1 MRDTQRKRER
11 ERETLSTSH
20 FSFIKYHE
28 IVGGVQLLY
37 RSCLLLAKEGCY
49 AFLPCYLDIL
59 ALLCAPAGRL
69 ALSGGW
75 RNLCCRLGRASCKS
89 VCTTLDKKKM
99 LWNLFGIPST
109 WHNKHLAD
117 VVLQTCTAMHM
128 QLHHQA
134 GRAAPRTLFG
144 LRTTLCHSLR
154 LARRGW
160 QSTRACRCCGSL
172 GIALIGPICILPN
185 LLSHFLALVIVRFA
199 RDLAPLASCRP
210 GQVSLKA

>member
-1 MRDTQRKRER
+1 MRDTQRKQER

-28 IVGGVQLLY
+28 IVGGVQLLH

-75 RNLCCRLGRASCKS
+75 RNLCCRLGRASCKP
-89 VCTTLDKKKM
+89 VCTTLDKNKM

-109 WHNKHLAD
+109 WHNKHLA
-117 VVLQTCTAMHM
+117 
-128 QLHHQA
+128 
-134 GRAAPRTLFG
+134 
-144 LRTTLCHSLR
+144 LCHSLR

-160 QSTRACRCCGSL
+160 QRTRACRCCGTL

-185 LLSHFLALVIVRFA
+185 LLSHFLALVIVRLA